1 MEENLE
7 RWRFTSERGG
17 VKRSKVV
24 RQIASVCEGEGEAR
38 GNDRTARSRGSKR
51 TVHLKD
57 W

>member
-1 MEENLE
+1 MVQVEENLE

-38 GNDRTARSRGSKR
+38 GMIELQGAEVAKGRCI
-51 TVHLKD
+51 
-57 W
+57 